1 VFVVLCVYITGLE
14 RKTKTTKVFMLTFYS
29 GNNLTFGKISIGFVL
44 CWTMVLTGMIY
55 TVCNVEKAHTLYIE
69 THLLAY
75 LLTER
80 GKVIGNVHRLRI
92 HNSVYGYTQAYRPI

>member
-1 VFVVLCVYITGLE
+1 M
-14 RKTKTTKVFMLTFYS
+14 TKTTKVFMLTFYS

-75 LLTER
+75 LLTGR
-80 GKVIGNVHRLRI
+80 GKVIGNVHRLRRLF
-92 HNSVYGYTQAYRPI
+92 TTAYMGIPRPIGLYRRCSD